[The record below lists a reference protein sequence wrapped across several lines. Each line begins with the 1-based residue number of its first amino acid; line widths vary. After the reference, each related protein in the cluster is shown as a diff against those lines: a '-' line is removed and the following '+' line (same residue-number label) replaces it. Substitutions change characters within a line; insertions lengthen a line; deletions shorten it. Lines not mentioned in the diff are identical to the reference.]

1 MAVVMALTGEPGAGK
16 STAARWFVEQGAKLL
31 DADAMVRELWGGEDL
46 PNLARE
52 RWGDAVFCTDG
63 SVDKKAIS
71 RIIFSDE
78 KEYAWLC
85 GIIYPI
91 VLGKMAAALP
101 RDGIVIA
108 EIPMLFEIGRPEWVA
123 RVLFMYA
130 NGEKRAERNSFRGLD
145 DVELA
150 RREKFFK
157 SREERAKKSDWA
169 LCNDGSIDA
178 LKEKLR
184 GVWAE
189 LKNLEAAR
197 ASKSEIKGDSIK

>member
-16 STAARWFVEQGAKLL
+16 STAARWFVEQGARLL
-31 DADAMVRELWGGEDL
+31 DADAMVRDLWSGEEL
-46 PNLARE
+46 PNAARG
-52 RWGDAVFCTDG
+52 RWGNSVFCADG

-91 VLGKMAAALP
+91 VLGEMAAALP
-101 RDGIVIA
+101 RDGIVVA
-108 EIPMLFEIGRPEWVA
+108 EIPMLFEIGRPEWVT

-130 NGEKRAERNSFRGLD
+130 DGEKRAERNSFRGLHE
-145 DVELA
+145 VELA

-157 SREERAKKSDWA
+157 SRDERAKKSDWA
-169 LCNDGSIDA
+169 LCNDGTVEM

-184 GVWAE
+184 GVWE
-189 LKNLEAAR
+189 KLISLEAAQDPK
-197 ASKSEIKGDSIK
+197 SKS